1 MGHHHHFHLGHVF
14 HEVEHVVVSGVEHYA
29 EHEVLNFAEHEA
41 AGVIG
46 AIL

>member
-1 MGHHHHFHLGHVF
+1 MGHHHHFH
-14 HEVEHVVVSGVEHYA
+14 EVEHAVVSGVEHFA